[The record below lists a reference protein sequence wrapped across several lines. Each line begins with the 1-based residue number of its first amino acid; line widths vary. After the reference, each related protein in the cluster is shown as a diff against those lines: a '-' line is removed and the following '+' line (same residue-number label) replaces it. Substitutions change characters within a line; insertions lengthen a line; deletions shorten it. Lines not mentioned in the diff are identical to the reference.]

1 MDQFIISQNV
11 TPDHSAAFN
20 VIAMG
25 KMLFLLGTGCDANT
39 LRWCELCF
47 ITITYLTDMT
57 DIGSLTGSWEWCAIV
72 TPSPG
77 TGNTT
82 WLFVQVRIKRVGHHW
97 TWFQSSQCLH
107 WRNNKGMV
115 CYGAH
120 SDLNNNH
127 NYYLLLSQEL
137 MFSCCLLLSYGKQS
151 LLSVSVCVQRG
162 N

>member
-82 WLFVQVRIKRVGHHW
+82 WLFVQVRIKRVGHTAPHCSPP
-97 TWFQSSQCLH
+97 TIVPALVQGPGTVAPDTVYHVIISLSI
-107 WRNNKGMV
+107 V
-115 CYGAH
+115 CF
-120 SDLNNNH
+120 LIR
-127 NYYLLLSQEL
+127 
-137 MFSCCLLLSYGKQS
+137 
-151 LLSVSVCVQRG
+151 QRG

>member
-57 DIGSLTGSWEWCAIV
+57 DIGSLTGSWEWWVRYCHPQPRDDWEHNMAV
-72 TPSPG
+72 CPG
-77 TGNTT
+77 
-82 WLFVQVRIKRVGHHW
+82 Q
-97 TWFQSSQCLH
+97 
-107 WRNNKGMV
+107 
-115 CYGAH
+115 
-120 SDLNNNH
+120 D
-127 NYYLLLSQEL
+127 
-137 MFSCCLLLSYGKQS
+137 
-151 LLSVSVCVQRG
+151 
-162 N
+162 